1 MRVLGNIMSRRAA
14 GYVSRLRGLK
24 ALYKLESQ
32 AGGRGL
38 AIMGLF
44 GGTCK
49 QTAGWLEDASTC
61 LCSYPTLSR

>member
-24 ALYKLESQ
+24 ALYRLESQ

-38 AIMGLF
+38 LLWAYLVAHANRQQDG
-44 GGTCK
+44 
-49 QTAGWLEDASTC
+49 
-61 LCSYPTLSR
+61 